1 MCGRFTSITSATD
14 IANFFAVDEP
24 EEQLPLSWNVAPTQK
39 VLTLFELA
47 DTEQEKVLAAKRWG
61 LLPPWAKD
69 ESMASKLINAR
80 SETVAEKPSFRSAI
94 KKRRCLVPIS
104 GYYEWIV
111 VEGQKKNQPIY
122 FSDRENRPIVLAG
135 IYEKWTHPQSQQL
148 FETFSILTTAANKMI
163 EPLHDRMPV
172 MLEEKDWDRWL
183 DPTLTDPSQLVDL
196 YQSRPWDNLQ
206 YWPVT
211 TEMNS
216 PRFNSPECIA
226 PIDFPLTNSADDLGQ
241 QRLL

>member
-1 MCGRFTSITSATD
+1 MCGRFTSTTSATD
-14 IANFFAVDEP
+14 IANFFAVEEP
-24 EEQLPLSWNVAPTQK
+24 EEKLPLSWNVAPTQM
-39 VLTLFELA
+39 VFTLVTNTDAKSEL
-47 DTEQEKVLAAKRWG
+47 VAKRWG
-61 LLPPWAKD
+61 LLPTWAKD

-94 KKRRCLVPIS
+94 KKRRCLVPIT

-122 FSDRENRPIVLAG
+122 FSDVESRPLVLAG
-135 IYEKWTHPQSQQL
+135 IYESWTHPISQQL
-148 FETFSILTTAANKMI
+148 FATFSILTTAANKMI

-172 MLEEKDWDRWL
+172 MLEQKDWQRWL
-183 DPTLTDPSQLVDL
+183 DSEMTDPSQLVDL
-196 YQSRPWDNLQ
+196 YESRPWDNLQ

-226 PIDFPLTNSADDLGQ
+226 PINFSFDKPTNDHGQ
-241 QRLL
+241 QTLL